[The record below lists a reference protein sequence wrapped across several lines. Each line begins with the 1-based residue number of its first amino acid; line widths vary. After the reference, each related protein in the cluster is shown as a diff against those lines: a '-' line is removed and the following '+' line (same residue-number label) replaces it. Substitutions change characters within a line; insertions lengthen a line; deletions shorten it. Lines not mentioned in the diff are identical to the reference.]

1 MPLWSMTPIQQ
12 ATPASLPCIANTRG
26 AAGPALC
33 ELYHHLGQ
41 ELSETHIAVD
51 QIGCTCMCDM
61 PSLWPG
67 VGHSI
72 LSQTWSRKASANA
85 MCNQA
90 SGAALRTNAESP
102 RMIRAY
108 GRCST
113 RRNILLCTWTDK
125 AVKALFWCA
134 VCYTLTTLLES
145 F

>member
-1 MPLWSMTPIQQ
+1 MHVRHAFPL
-12 ATPASLPCIANTRG
+12 A
-26 AAGPALC
+26 
-33 ELYHHLGQ
+33 
-41 ELSETHIAVD
+41 
-51 QIGCTCMCDM
+51 
-61 PSLWPG
+61 G

-125 AVKALFWCA
+125 AVEAMFGVLCVTPHNTA
-134 VCYTLTTLLES
+134 
-145 F
+145 